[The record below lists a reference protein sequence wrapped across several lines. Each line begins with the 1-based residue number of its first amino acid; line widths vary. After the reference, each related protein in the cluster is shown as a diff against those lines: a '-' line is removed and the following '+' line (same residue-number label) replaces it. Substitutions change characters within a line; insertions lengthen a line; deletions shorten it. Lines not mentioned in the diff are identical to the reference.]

1 MDPRAAHRYARALF
15 SAARQTNTV
24 REAEEDLEAICKI
37 LEAKPDFKK
46 TLEAPKISREQKLKL
61 VDRVFADRARP
72 LTMRLLRLLIEK
84 HREQEIPL
92 IYKDYVRL
100 REESEGILRVIISSA
115 KPISD
120 NELRKLIAALEKRTG
135 KSILYETVVDPKLIG
150 GVAVRYGDDVLDGTV
165 QGALRRLKEHLYYD
179 VLKQT

>member
-1 MDPRAAHRYARALF
+1 MDPRAAHRYARAFF
-15 SAARQTNTV
+15 SVARQMNTV
-24 REAEEDLEAICKI
+24 REAEEDLEAICSI

-61 VDRVFADRARP
+61 VDRIFADRARP

-84 HREQEIPL
+84 HRQAEIAL
-92 IYKDYVRL
+92 IYRDYVKL
-100 REESEGILRVIISSA
+100 REESEGILRVMISTA
-115 KPISD
+115 RPLSD
-120 NELRKLIAALEKRTG
+120 SELRKLVTVLEKRTG
-135 KSILYETVVDPKLIG
+135 KSILYETIVEPKLIG
-150 GVAVRYGDDVLDGTV
+150 GVSVRYGDDVLDGTI